1 MLIGFI
7 TKGFG
12 VSIHKADCPNVL
24 AAMNKEV
31 DKNRFVSA
39 WWDIPSNSEKTM
51 YEAMIQIYANDEL
64 GLLAT
69 ISTAL
74 AEMRVSILSIN
85 SQKCS
90 GDSMILNLSIS
101 CKNTDHVNSIV
112 SRLKAIPGV
121 VDVVRGFS

>member
-1 MLIGFI
+1 
-7 TKGFG
+7 
-12 VSIHKADCPNVL
+12 
-24 AAMNKEV
+24 MNKEV

-74 AEMRVSILSIN
+74 AEMRASILSIN
-85 SQKCS
+85 SQEMLGRS
-90 GDSMILNLSIS
+90 DDSEF
-101 CKNTDHVNSIV
+101 VNFMQKHR
-112 SRLKAIPGV
+112 SRQFDRFAPEG
-121 VDVVRGFS
+121 